1 MIGIAPTD
9 LDWFEALREEQYPSA
24 VNFWTPTPWNPKR
37 LDAGDRFY
45 FLLKAP
51 YRKIGG
57 YGRFLY
63 YENMSARE
71 AWNRFGKGNGV
82 NNLSELV
89 ARASRYAERHS
100 VAFAPTENPAIGC
113 IVLSQPVFF
122 DEDQFF
128 RPEDYSL
135 SFPRQVVKF
144 KYFDVDSVGDTEPPG
159 SEREVFQL
167 VEEERGDDYRSQRVR
182 NRKGQPAFRQRVLA
196 AYGHRCCVT
205 GESSP
210 EVLNAA
216 HIQPYVNRKSNHV
229 QNGLCLRTDL
239 HKLFD
244 AGLITLDDNYRLVVS
259 EHLIS
264 KEYAAYHGQEILL
277 PSERFYSPSNEALT
291 VHRDIVFRT

>member
-9 LDWFEALREEQYPSA
+9 LDWFETLREQQYPSA

-37 LDAGDRFY
+37 LDEGDRFY
-45 FLLKAP
+45 FLLKAL

-57 YGRFLY
+57 YGYFSY
-63 YENMSARE
+63 YENMVTKE

-100 VAFAPTENPAIGC
+100 VAFAPTEDPTIGC
-113 IVLSQPVFF
+113 IVLDRPVFF

-128 RPEDYSL
+128 RPEDYGL

-144 KYFDVDSVGDTEPPG
+144 KYFDVDSVGYAESPG
-159 SEREVFQL
+159 SDYEIFQL
-167 VEEERGDDYRSQRVR
+167 VKEESNDYRSQQVR
-182 NRKGQPAFRQRVLA
+182 NRKGQAAFRQRVLG

-205 GESSP
+205 GESSL
-210 EVLNAA
+210 EVLDAA
-216 HIQPYVNRKSNHV
+216 HIQPYMNRKSNHV
-229 QNGLCLRTDL
+229 QNGLCLRTDF

-244 AGLITLDDNYRLVVS
+244 AGLLTLDDDYHIILSDYLVS
-259 EHLIS
+259 E
-264 KEYAAYHGQEILL
+264 EYAAYQGQEILL
-277 PSERFYSPSNEALT
+277 PSESFYSPSKEALM
-291 VHRDIVFRT
+291 VHRGIVFRT